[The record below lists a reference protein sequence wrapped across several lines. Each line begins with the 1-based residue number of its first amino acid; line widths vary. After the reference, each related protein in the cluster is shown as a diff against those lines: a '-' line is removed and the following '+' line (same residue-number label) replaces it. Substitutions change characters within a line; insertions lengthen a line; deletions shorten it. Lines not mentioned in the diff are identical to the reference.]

1 MNKEIIITDK
11 KTPKQVAA
19 DRMRTIHVAMAAM
32 RKKRMPEKEVQEAIR
47 KFWATFKQ

>member
-1 MNKEIIITDK
+1 MNKEISVTNSK
-11 KTPKQVAA
+11 APNQVNA
-19 DRMRTIHVAMAAM
+19 DRMKTIRVAMAAM